1 MRRPIPTVEAATAY
15 RVPRHPAPID
25 CWLAGNEGRTPP
37 ADVLAVLP
45 GDLARGYP
53 SAADLEAALAERF
66 AVDPAQVLVT
76 AGADDGLDRVCRAY
90 LDSTRRAVIPTPT
103 FGMLLRYARL
113 TGAAVDTPA
122 WPAGAWPLD
131 AVRSA
136 LRPDTALVCV
146 VSPNNPTGQV
156 ATAADLAAISAA
168 APDAVVLLDHAYVEY
183 ADVDLTAAALALP
196 NVVVA
201 RTFSK
206 AWGLAGLRVGY
217 LLGPAAVIGALRRV
231 GNPYAVSGPSLAVA
245 RRQLATADIAPHI
258 AAVRRERAR
267 LIAGLRALD
276 VPTLDS
282 QANCVLVEGSR
293 VDWLRDAWA
302 GLGIGVRAW
311 PGEARLRISVPD
323 DPAVTDRVLAAARAA
338 LEPEA
343 ILFDMDGV
351 LADVSA
357 SYRAAIVAAGAAFG
371 VTLTAAE
378 ISAAKAAG
386 DANNDWI
393 LTRRLLAARGVDVPL
408 DRVTAAFEA
417 AYQGGL
423 WRKERLLVERT
434 WLAEQAARR
443 PLGIVTGRP
452 RGDAERFLAEHG
464 IADCFQALICMEDA
478 PAKPD
483 PAPVRAALTAL
494 GVTRAW
500 LVGDTPDDIRAARAA
515 GVVPLGI
522 CAPGED
528 SAAALSA
535 AGAARILD
543 RLEALPCVG

>member
-1 MRRPIPTVEAATAY
+1 MIGPIPTVAAATAY
-15 RVPRHPAPID
+15 RVPQHPAPID

-37 ADVLAVLP
+37 NDVLADLP
-45 GDLARGYP
+45 VDLARTYP
-53 SAADLEAALAERF
+53 SAQALEAALAARF
-66 AVDPAQVLVT
+66 GVDPAQVLVT
-76 AGADDGLDRVCRAY
+76 AGADDGLDRVCRAF
-90 LDSTRRAVIPTPT
+90 LDPTRRALIPVPT

-113 TGAAVDTPA
+113 TGATLDTPA
-122 WPAGAWPLD
+122 WQGAWPVA
-131 AVRSA
+131 AVDPA
-136 LRPDTALVCV
+136 QALVCV
-146 VSPNNPTGQV
+146 VSPNNPTG
-156 ATAADLAAISAA
+156 AAISAA
-168 APDAVVLLDHAYVEY
+168 ELATISAAAPEALVLLDHAYVEY
-183 ADVDLTAAALALP
+183 AAADLTAQALALP

-217 LLGPAAVIGALRRV
+217 LLGPAPVIAALRRV

-245 RRQLATADIAPHI
+245 ARQLATADIAPHV
-258 AAVRRERAR
+258 AAVQRERAR
-267 LIAGLRALD
+267 LTAGLRALD
-276 VPTLDS
+276 LPVPDS
-282 QANCVLVEGSR
+282 QANCVLIRGPR
-293 VDWLRDAWA
+293 TAWLRDAWA

-311 PGEARLRISVPD
+311 PGEDRLRVSVSD

-338 LEPEA
+338 LDPEA
-343 ILFDMDGV
+343 LLFDMDGV
-351 LADVSA
+351 LADVSG

-371 VTLTAAE
+371 VQLTAVE

-393 LTRRLLAARGVDVPL
+393 LTRRLLAARGVDVSL

-423 WRKERLLVERT
+423 WRAERLLVDPA
-434 WLAEQAARR
+434 WLAAQAARR

-452 RGDAERFLAEHG
+452 RRDAERFLDAHG
-464 IADCFQALICMEDA
+464 IARHFGAVICMEDG

-483 PAPVRAALTAL
+483 PAPVRAALAAL
-494 GVTRAW
+494 GVRRAW

-522 CAPGED
+522 EAPGEA
-528 SAAALSA
+528 SAAALTA
-535 AGAARILD
+535 AGAARVLA
-543 RLEALPCVG
+543 RLEALPCAA